1 MEFLSYQIRSN
12 DFKRAGDASR
22 ALKEHLKLIG
32 ADAESIRRTM
42 IAAYEAEM
50 NVVIHAKGGR
60 LEAHLA
66 EVGIH
71 VDVIDNGPGIP
82 DLDLAMK
89 EGYSTANAEA
99 RAMGFGAGMG
109 LPNIKRSSDR
119 LRVTSRVDTGTR
131 VSFTVFFKGEA
142 TRAARYLSLQ
152 ASVEAC
158 QDCRRCLTACPT
170 EAIRVRGHVPSV
182 LEHLCIDCG
191 ACVAACKPEALTIRN
206 DVSGFAEITDRGDAL
221 LVIPPALL
229 ADCGAKYSPER
240 VLSALRSLG
249 FADVVSIVPY
259 EKALQEATA
268 NAARAQEDGTP
279 LISPMCPAIVN
290 LIELRF
296 PSLIPQLAP
305 FDSPLEAVQA
315 AHPDRPMVYVVSCP
329 GQRSALIAHEVAG
342 GLLPGRETITEYV
355 TPAMARQAVMER
367 LVEEDEQRSRQ
378 RREAMSRA
386 AEAAAAET
394 EATSEATAPAA
405 EGTEATAA
413 DESAAAAGGA
423 ETAAC
428 DAEAVVGDVIYGEDE
443 VGRVVGGPAALVV
456 TGVAHVVAVLEQL
469 EDGLLGKVPVIE
481 PYACDGGCFG
491 SPFLQEDYHVSLHRW
506 EMAAARLELDAA
518 EAEQSPAA
526 AVSRRLP
533 VTARPG
539 IRLDADMGLAIE
551 KLGRLQELLETLP
564 GKNCGACGAPTCTAL
579 AEDVVLGRA
588 DVGDCPYV
596 ENEEESSA

>member
-1 MEFLSYQIRSN
+1 MEFLSYQIKSN

-22 ALKEHLKLIG
+22 ALKEHLKLVG

-42 IAAYEAEM
+42 IATYEAEM
-50 NVVIHAKGGR
+50 NVVIHAQGGR

-82 DLDLAMK
+82 DLELAMK
-89 EGYSTANAEA
+89 EGFSTANAEA
-99 RAMGFGAGMG
+99 RALGFGAGMG

-119 LRVTSRVDTGTR
+119 LRVTSHVDTGTR

-142 TRAARYLSLQ
+142 TRAGRYLSLQ
-152 ASVEAC
+152 ASRALC

-170 EAIRVRGHVPSV
+170 EAIRMRDHVPSI

-206 DVSGFAEITDRGDAL
+206 DVSSLDEITDREDAL
-221 LVIPPALL
+221 LVVPPALL
-229 ADCGAKYSPER
+229 VDCGAKYSPER
-240 VLSALRSLG
+240 VFDALHSLG
-249 FADVVSIVPY
+249 FADVVSVTPY
-259 EKALQEATA
+259 EEALRQAVAAAAQAEDTA
-268 NAARAQEDGTP
+268 LP

-296 PSLIPQLAP
+296 PSLIPHLAP

-315 AHPDRPMVYVVSCP
+315 AHPERPMVYVVSCP
-329 GQRSALIAHEVAG
+329 SQRSALIAHEVAG

-355 TPAMARQAVMER
+355 TPAQARQAAMEK
-367 LVEEDEQRSRQ
+367 LVEQP
-378 RREAMSRA
+378 
-386 AEAAAAET
+386 
-394 EATSEATAPAA
+394 EATSSPATDAAGGETTESATA
-405 EGTEATAA
+405 EGTDRYRASARISPTAMQAMEARL
-413 DESAAAAGGA
+413 S
-423 ETAAC
+423 C
-428 DAEAVVGDVIYGEDE
+428 
-443 VGRVVGGPAALVV
+443 GGPQTPRLVV
-456 TGVAHVVAVLEQL
+456 TGVEHVVAVLEQL
-469 EDGLLGKVPVIE
+469 ENGLLASVPVIE
-481 PYACDGGCFG
+481 PYACEGGCFG

-506 EMAAARLELDAA
+506 E
-518 EAEQSPAA
+518 EAEKTLALDVTAADLPAPQ
-526 AVSRRLP
+526 AVPRRLP

-551 KLGRLQELLETLP
+551 KLGQLQTILEALP

-579 AEDVVLGRA
+579 AEDVVLERA
-588 DVGDCPYV
+588 QLADCPYI
-596 ENEEESSA
+596 EIKEGTSA